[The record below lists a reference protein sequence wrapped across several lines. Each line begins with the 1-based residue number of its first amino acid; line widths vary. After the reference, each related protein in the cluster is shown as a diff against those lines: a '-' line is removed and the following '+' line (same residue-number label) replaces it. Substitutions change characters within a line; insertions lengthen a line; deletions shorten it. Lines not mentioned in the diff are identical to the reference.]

1 MSTQTWVLVYCA
13 SLALLVYVYIGYPVL
28 LFIAARVL
36 RRKAVERGA
45 DLPRVTLIISA
56 YNEAKVI
63 GGKLRNSLALEY
75 PRERL
80 EILVVSDCSSDQT
93 DEIVRSFSEHGV
105 KLLRMSERSG
115 KTAGL
120 NQAVRQASGEVLV
133 FSDANAE
140 YDRHAIARLV
150 RNFSDPEVGAVTGE
164 SRYRIEEDDASTES
178 ENAYWRYELA
188 LKKLESALG
197 SLVGGDGAI
206 YAIRKSLYQELGEAD
221 LSDFVNPLQV
231 VQQGYRNVYEPEAF
245 SYEGGAENFA
255 AEFRRKVRI
264 VNRAWRATWKMRG
277 LLNPFRYG
285 VFAVQFLSHKV
296 LRWLAPVFMFFLLVA
311 NIAIAER
318 SAFYAVTLAGQFFFY
333 AAALAGWLLSR
344 SGNPIFMMNV
354 PYYFCSVNM
363 ASLVGLLEALRGRT
377 YTTWTSSRR

>member
-13 SLALLVYVYIGYPVL
+13 SLALLVYVYIGYPIL

-45 DLPRVTLIISA
+45 DWPRVSLIISA

-63 GGKLRNSLALEY
+63 GRKLRNSLALEY

-80 EILVVSDCSSDQT
+80 EILVVSDFSSDQT
-93 DEIVRSFSEHGV
+93 DDIVRSFSEHGV

-120 NQAVRQASGEVLV
+120 NAAVRQASGEVLV

-150 RNFSDPEVGAVTGE
+150 RNLSDPEVGAVTGE
-164 SRYRIEEDDASTES
+164 SRYRIEENDASTES

-188 LKKLESALG
+188 IKKLESALG
-197 SLVGGDGAI
+197 SVVGGDGAI
-206 YAIRKSLYQELGEAD
+206 YAIRKSLYRELDHAD
-221 LSDFVNPLQV
+221 LSDFVNPLQI
-231 VQQGYRNVYEPEAF
+231 VQQGYRNVYEPEAVC
-245 SYEGGAENFA
+245 YEGGAEDFR

-264 VNRAWRATWKMRG
+264 VNRAWRASWKMRG
-277 LLNPFRYG
+277 LLNPLRYG
-285 VFAVQFLSHKV
+285 LFAVQFLSHKV
-296 LRWLAPVFMFFLLVA
+296 LRWLAPVFMFSLLVA
-311 NIAIAER
+311 NIAIVER
-318 SAFYAVTLAGQFFFY
+318 STFYVVTLACQLLFY

-344 SGNPIFMMNV
+344 SGNSIFMMNV
-354 PYYFCSVNM
+354 PYYFCSVNL
-363 ASLVGLLEALRGRT
+363 ASLVGMLQALRGRT